1 MKIFMEKPKTL
12 SVGGVRVPIDTDF
25 RIMCEYAQAINSKD
39 TDEITDIAQRFFY
52 AGLPEGVSG
61 ADMALA
67 MNDFYVSGFVPDEEE
82 RERTRKK
89 AEQEAELTNEQ
100 KALLGKRDSVPV
112 FDFATDEA
120 YFLGAFMAVYGI
132 DLNTAKLHWLDFCAL
147 FRALPDEC
155 RLKQIIGI
163 RATDTAKIKSREE
176 RERIKRLKKIY
187 SLSGNQKDVLGDA
200 LREMMLKKK
209 QENQ

>member
-89 AEQEAELTNEQ
+89 AEQEASSRTSRRHCW
-100 KALLGKRDSVPV
+100 ARDSVPV

-187 SLSGNQKDVLGDA
+187 SLSGNQKDVLGRRA
-200 LREMMLKKK
+200 A
-209 QENQ
+209 